1 MTSRFHTQLLVHLQ
15 NLETRDKG
23 EYLLHDHEDGC
34 DTYYTAPRSLTPI
47 DYCGNQKGKT
57 QSPNACIIMKNHRPM
72 CWSEGKGINNIGIFP
87 KATKFRLHNGMVEY
101 HEETERKGGGKWCSF
116 KIEKF
121 KCGTI
126 HSI

>member
-1 MTSRFHTQLLVHLQ
+1 MTSRYHTQLLVHLQ
-15 NLETRDKG
+15 NLDKD

-34 DTYYTAPRSLTPI
+34 DTWYTAPRPLTPI
-47 DYCGNQKGKT
+47 DHNGKQRPKT

-72 CWSEGKGINNIGIFP
+72 CWSDTGKFP
-87 KATKFRLHNGMVEY
+87 KATKFRLYNGVVEY
-101 HEETERKGGGKWCSF
+101 HEETERKDGGKWCSF
-116 KIEKF
+116 KPEKF